1 MKFPKEAAKYI
12 ALQRL
17 ETQKLG
23 KSIHYTTLG
32 KVAYQLYEKVPLLK
46 QAFSFYSR
54 NIEPAIRHKSIIEDY
69 AKIMTKEF
77 LTIKA
82 HLPSN
87 IKHVVGIGPGVA
99 GLEVLLSQYYSALQK
114 PLPTLILI
122 DKSKI
127 DPIKY
132 GFHET
137 AAAYNSLSLAKNIL
151 TDNGQP
157 SEKIYTYE
165 SKDVDKCAQ
174 QFNGQIDLITS
185 LIAWGFHFPV
195 DTYLNFAK
203 ALLTQNGQ
211 LIIDVRKETDGLTKL
226 KAAFQTIEII
236 YDDDKFSRVLA
247 ISPVLTHPQPFP
259 SKGKESAN

>member
-1 MKFPKEAAKYI
+1 MKFPREAAKYI

-23 KSIHYTTLG
+23 KSIHYTSLG

-54 NIEPAIRHKSIIEDY
+54 NVEPAIRHKSIIADY
-69 AKIMTKEF
+69 AKIMDKEF
-77 LTIKA
+77 LTIKSY
-82 HLPSN
+82 LPKKLKR
-87 IKHVVGIGPGVA
+87 IVGIGPGVA
-99 GLEVLLSQYYSALQK
+99 GLEILLSQHYAALQK
-114 PLPTLILI
+114 PLPDLILI
-122 DKSKI
+122 DKSTI

-157 SEKIYTYE
+157 SEKIYLYE
-165 SKDVDKCAQ
+165 SEAVNKCAQ
-174 QFNGQIDLITS
+174 QFNGQVDLITS

-195 DTYLNFAK
+195 ATYLNFAK
-203 ALLTQNGQ
+203 ALLTKNGQ
-211 LIIDVRKETDGLTKL
+211 LIIDVRKETDGLAKL
-226 KAAFQTIEII
+226 KGAFQTIEII
-236 YDDDKFSRVLA
+236 HKDDKFDRVLA
-247 ISPVLTHPQPFP
+247 TTPLR
-259 SKGKESAN
+259 

>member
-1 MKFPKEAAKYI
+1 MKFPKAAAKYI

-23 KSIHYTTLG
+23 KSIHYTALG

-46 QAFSFYSR
+46 QVFSFYSR
-54 NIEPAIRHKSIIEDY
+54 NIEPSIRHKSIIEDY
-69 AKIMTKEF
+69 AKIMDKEF
-77 LTIKA
+77 LTIEA
-82 HLPSN
+82 YLPQK
-87 IKHVVGIGPGVA
+87 IKHIVGIGPGVA
-99 GLEVLLSQYYSALQK
+99 GLEVLLSQHYAASQK
-114 PLPTLILI
+114 TLPTLILI
-122 DKSKI
+122 DKSTI

-137 AAAYNSLSLAKNIL
+137 AAAYNSLSLAKAIL

-157 SEKIYTYE
+157 ANKIYLYE
-165 SKDVDKCAQ
+165 SEDVDKCAQ

-195 DTYLNFAK
+195 DTYLDFAK
-203 ALLTQNGQ
+203 ALLTTNGQ
-211 LIIDVRKETDGLTKL
+211 LIIDVRKETDGLAKL

-236 YDDDKFSRVLA
+236 HKDDKFDRVLA
-247 ISPVLTHPQPFP
+247 TSPLR
-259 SKGKESAN
+259 